1 MSLSIGIVGLPNV
14 GKSTLFNALTRAQ
27 NAVAANYPF
36 STVEP
41 NHAVVPLPDERL
53 TRLQAWVGVERAI
66 PARVDFVDVAGLV
79 KGAHKG
85 EGLGNRFLG
94 HIRHV
99 DAIAQVVRCFDDD
112 NVVHVNENP
121 QPADDIAVIN
131 TELALADLQQ
141 LERRREKLEREV
153 KGDGKLERD
162 SWRWR
167 GRSKLLSARASLLR
181 DFEGRDH
188 PDFIALDFEMRFL
201 TSKPVIYVANVDEDG
216 LQNGNR
222 YLESARE
229 IAAAEGALLITICA
243 GLEQELASLSDEERA
258 EYLSVYGLSGSS
270 LERLISECYQ
280 LLGLISYFTFNEKET
295 RAWTIGRGWTAP
307 QAAGVVH
314 SDMERG
320 FIRAEVIPF
329 AVFEQHRDRSAI
341 KAAGL
346 LQVEGRDYVVQDGDV
361 ILFRF
366 NV

>member
-36 STVEP
+36 STIDA

-53 TRLQAWVGVERAI
+53 ARLQSWVGVKQAI
-66 PARVDFVDVAGLV
+66 PVRVDFVDVAGLV
-79 KGAHKG
+79 RGAHKG

-99 DAIAQVVRCFDDD
+99 DAIAHVVRCFDDE
-112 NVVHVNENP
+112 NVVHVHERP
-121 QPADDIAVIN
+121 HPANDIAVIN

-141 LERRREKLEREV
+141 LERRLEKLEREV
-153 KGDGKLERD
+153 KGDRKLEPI
-162 SWRWR
+162 
-167 GRSKLLSARASLLR
+167 LEMARQVETFIGAGEPLR
-181 DFEGRDH
+181 NFDQRDH
-188 PDFIALDFEMRFL
+188 PDFRALDSEMRFL
-201 TSKPVIYVANVDEDG
+201 TSKPVIYVANIDEDA
-216 LQNGNR
+216 LQNGNDW
-222 YLESARE
+222 LESARE
-229 IAAAEGALLITICA
+229 ISAAEGAELIAICA
-243 GLEQELASLSDEERA
+243 GLEGEMASMNDDERR
-258 EYLSVYGLSGSS
+258 EYLGMYGLGDSS
-270 LERLISECYQ
+270 LERLIRKSYK
-280 LLGLISYFTFNEKET
+280 LLGLMSYFTYNENET
-295 RAWTIGRGWTAP
+295 RAWTIHRGWTAP

-329 AVFEQHRDRSAI
+329 AVFEKYTDRNAI
-341 KAAGL
+341 REAGL

>member
-36 STVEP
+36 STIES
-41 NHAVVPLPDERL
+41 NHSVVPLPDKRL
-53 TRLQAWVGVERAI
+53 TRLQAWVGVQRAV

-99 DAIAQVVRCFDDD
+99 DAIAHVVRCFEDE
-112 NVVHVNENP
+112 NVAHVNEKP
-121 QPADDIAVIN
+121 HPVDDIAVIN

-141 LERRREKLEREV
+141 LERRLEKLEREV
-153 KGDGKLERD
+153 KGDPKLGEQ
-162 SWRWR
+162 
-167 GRSKLLSARASLLR
+167 LAMARRVEAFVAEGMPLR
-181 DFEGRDH
+181 DFAEREH
-188 PDFIALDFEMRFL
+188 PDFVALDFEMRFL

-216 LQNGNR
+216 LQHGNS
-222 YLESARE
+222 YLAMAYE
-229 IAAAEGALLITICA
+229 IAAADGAQLVTVCA
-243 GLEQELASLSDEERA
+243 ELEQELASLSDEERA
-258 EYLSVYGLSGSS
+258 EYLSSYGVGASS
-270 LERLISECYQ
+270 LDGLISESYR
-280 LLGLISYFTFNEKET
+280 LLGLISYFTYNDEEA
-295 RAWTIGRGWTAP
+295 RAWTIRRGWTAP

-314 SDMERG
+314 TDMERG

-329 AVFEQHRDRSAI
+329 AVFEQYQDRRAI
-341 KAAGL
+341 KDAGL
-346 LQVEGRDYVVQDGDV
+346 LQVEGRDYVVRDGDV

>member
-36 STVEP
+36 STIES
-41 NHAVVPLPDERL
+41 NHSVVPLPDERL
-53 TRLQAWVGVERAI
+53 AKLQRWVGVERAVA
-66 PARVDFVDVAGLV
+66 ARVDFVDVAGLV

-99 DAIAQVVRCFDDD
+99 DAIAHVVRCFEDE
-112 NVVHVNENP
+112 NVAHVNEKP
-121 QPADDIAVIN
+121 HPADDIAVIN

-141 LERRREKLEREV
+141 LERRLEKLEREV
-153 KGDGKLERD
+153 KGD
-162 SWRWR
+162 
-167 GRSKLLSARASLLR
+167 SKLGDQLAMARRVEAFVAEGAPLR
-181 DFEGRDH
+181 DFEERDH
-188 PDFIALDFEMRFL
+188 PDFLALDFEMRFL
-201 TSKPVIYVANVDEDG
+201 TAKPVIYVANVDEEA
-216 LQNGNR
+216 LQNGNEH
-222 YLESARE
+222 LASARA
-229 IAAAEGALLITICA
+229 IAEADGAQAVTVCAE
-243 GLEQELASLSDEERA
+243 LEQELAGLSDEERA
-258 EYLSVYGLSGSS
+258 EYLTMVGLAGSS
-270 LERLISECYQ
+270 LERLISESYR
-280 LLGLISYFTFNEKET
+280 LLGLISYFTYNDDEA
-295 RAWTIGRGWTAP
+295 RAWTIRRGWTAP

-314 SDMERG
+314 TDMERG

-329 AVFEQHRDRSAI
+329 AVFARHQDRKAI
-341 KAAGL
+341 REAGL

>member
-14 GKSTLFNALTRAQ
+14 GKSTLFNALTREQ

-36 STVEP
+36 STIEA

-53 TRLQAWVGVERAI
+53 TRLQGWVGAPEAI

-79 KGAHKG
+79 KGAHRG
-85 EGLGNRFLG
+85 EGLGNQFLG
-94 HIRHV
+94 RIRHV
-99 DAIAQVVRCFDDD
+99 DAIAHVVRCFDDE
-112 NVVHVNENP
+112 NVVHINAEP

-131 TELALADLQQ
+131 TELALADLGQ
-141 LERRREKLEREV
+141 LERRLEKLEREV
-153 KGDGKLERD
+153 KGD
-162 SWRWR
+162 
-167 GRSKLLSARASLLR
+167 SKLQSQLAMARRVETFLGRGEPLR
-181 DFEGRDH
+181 NFAEREH
-188 PDFIALDFEMRFL
+188 PDFAALDFELRFL
-201 TSKPVIYVANVDEDG
+201 TAKPIIYVANIGEDG
-216 LQNGNR
+216 LRAGNA
-222 YLESARE
+222 YLEAAR
-229 IAAAEGALLITICA
+229 AVAAEEGAQLIAVCA
-243 GLEQELASLSDEERA
+243 GLEEELAGLGDDERA
-258 EYLSVYGLSGSS
+258 EYLSVYGLRESS
-270 LERLISECYQ
+270 LELLIRESYR
-280 LLGLISYFTFNEKET
+280 LLGLISYFTFNDKET

-320 FIRAEVIPF
+320 FIRTEVIPF
-329 AVFEQHRDRSAI
+329 AVFEQHQDRNAI

>member
-36 STVEP
+36 STIES

-53 TRLQAWVGVERAI
+53 IRLQSWVGVEQAI

-99 DAIAQVVRCFDDD
+99 DAIAHVVRCFDDE
-112 NVVHVNENP
+112 NVAHVNEKP
-121 QPADDIAVIN
+121 HPADDIAVIN

-141 LERRREKLEREV
+141 LERLLEKLEREV
-153 KGDGKLERD
+153 KGDR
-162 SWRWR
+162 
-167 GRSKLLSARASLLR
+167 KLLGQLEMARRVEAFIGDGKPLR
-181 DFEGRDH
+181 NFDGRDA
-188 PDFIALDFEMRFL
+188 PDFAALDFEMRFL
-201 TSKPVIYVANVDEDG
+201 TSKPIIYVANVDEDG
-216 LQNGNR
+216 VQNGNS
-222 YLESARE
+222 YLESAKE
-229 IAAAEGALLITICA
+229 IAAAEGALLISVCA
-243 GLEQELASLSDEERA
+243 GLEQELSSLSDEERA
-258 EYLSVYGLSGSS
+258 EYLGMYGLTGSS
-270 LERLISECYQ
+270 LEGLISESYR
-280 LLGLISYFTFNEKET
+280 LLGLISYFTFNENET

-314 SDMERG
+314 TDMERG
-320 FIRAEVIPF
+320 FIRAEVIPY
-329 AVFEQHRDRSAI
+329 AVFERHQDRNAI